1 MKLDMLQNATKS
13 MKQQNKNKQS
23 IVESVSSILG
33 VDRATKLFES
43 FEVTPADYDKW
54 LDVITGYA
62 REEGI
67 NIRTKT
73 GFQDVAYAVL
83 ENDPLLLDQEVQDAV
98 VNTLWAKQKV
108 NQQHSKVEGFA
119 KQREEEEQLQYA
131 LKQLKSPRSEENEE
145 EDIDYGDLNDKNDPL
160 GMQRYHIWAQKKN
173 PIPTT
178 VEGIREKIKRLKG
191 QSYSRE
197 QQEEI
202 RHLFAILKRKGAS
215 YEDEEYDDATGT
227 IQRKQGTYRERWH
240 PDENPDEIELRPGFD
255 EDDEDQSVPAEAWS
269 SYSRDPKDYEE
280 NEEDGDDWDIDL
292 DQYPEDESQFGDD
305 EEDYNDFND
314 PRDQS
319 VPAEAWSSNSR
330 DPKDYEE
337 KDVASE
343 QNYEQEESTRF
354 SKGQFVVYKKDGAK
368 YKVEIPDGPGEQV
381 GILVNGR
388 IKLVPSKDLE
398 VERTSEESEES
409 TSKQPKKLSFLHD
422 ILTGK
427 HSKEHLSTLQKQVE
441 TEGSNAW
448 TTHHAK
454 SPRNPHPKGS
464 LAYKHWQRGFEG
476 AAKEIWSPK
485 KVEVD
490 QKSKPKKKK

>member
-1 MKLDMLQNATKS
+1 MKLDMLQNATNS
-13 MKQQNKNKQS
+13 MKQQNKNKQQ

-54 LDVITGYA
+54 LEVITGYA

-119 KQREEEEQLQYA
+119 KQREEEEQLHYA
-131 LKQLKSPRSEENEE
+131 LKKLKSPQSEENEE
-145 EDIDYGDLNDKNDPL
+145 EDIDYGDLNSKNDP
-160 GMQRYHIWAQKKN
+160 GGIQRYHIWAQKNK
-173 PIPTT
+173 PVPTT
-178 VEGIREKIKRLKG
+178 VEGIRAKISQLKG
-191 QSYSRE
+191 QSFGRE

-202 RHLFAILKRKGAS
+202 RHLFRILKRKGAS
-215 YEDEEYDDATGT
+215 YEENEEY
-227 IQRKQGTYRERWH
+227 E
-240 PDENPDEIELRPGFD
+240 ENPDEIELRPGFD
-255 EDDEDQSVPAEAWS
+255 EYDDEDQSVPAEAWS

-280 NEEDGDDWDIDL
+280 NEEDGDDWDIDV
-292 DQYPEDESQFGDD
+292 DQYPDGNDRSSPIEAWSSRDHEDSEYQFGDD
-305 EEDYNDFND
+305 DFDDSIDQADDLEDFD
-314 PRDQS
+314 P
-319 VPAEAWSSNSR
+319 
-330 DPKDYEE
+330 
-337 KDVASE
+337 ASK

-381 GILVNGR
+381 GILVSGR